1 MTPTLAEDDS
11 ELTLTTTRDAEPP
24 TGVDPADLC
33 YEMGS
38 PSRVDHEEG
47 ALRRGQDVAG
57 GVADIA
63 VGERD
68 PPAGLGDPAVNRQL
82 SDIRPHRGQV
92 VHLTERIARK
102 LTLNGIGAA
111 PRTAVAEETPGQA
124 AEPPRPR

>member
-1 MTPTLAEDDS
+1 LAEDDS
-11 ELTLTTTRDAEPP
+11 ELTLTTTTRDAEPP
-24 TGVDPADLC
+24 TGVDPVDLR

-38 PSRVDHEEG
+38 PSRVDYEEG

-82 SDIRPHRGQV
+82 SDIR
-92 VHLTERIARK
+92 
-102 LTLNGIGAA
+102 
-111 PRTAVAEETPGQA
+111 RTAARSFTLISIEV
-124 AEPPRPR
+124 

>member
-1 MTPTLAEDDS
+1 LAEDDS

-24 TGVDPADLC
+24 TGVDPVDLR

-68 PPAGLGDPAVNRQL
+68 PPAGLGDPAVNRQR

-92 VHLTERIARK
+92 F
-102 LTLNGIGAA
+102 TLISIEVYRDL
-111 PRTAVAEETPGQA
+111 RTHFRTM
-124 AEPPRPR
+124 RSWR